1 MKASWKARTAALAMA
16 AAIMASYSLPVYAA
30 GMEIGEPTAAVQTE
44 PNDADPAEQVPKDT
58 TTATEKESP
67 AADGSADTSDETPA
81 PAEDAVPPLAPV
93 EGTPAED
100 KPTETVPVEE
110 SPAEEEKVTAPA
122 EDKPTETVTAEESPA
137 EKEKVIAPVEED
149 TSEQELSVARISAVQ
164 AASARAAVSSPWFD
178 DFSATTTAT
187 NDDVKKAWKKSIVPT
202 NWNAIWINPAPSDYS
217 KTYWEVVEDA
227 AYTGG
232 KAIHLHSEEAGARM
246 DIYRFVEGLDYS
258 KEYVLRLR
266 VKTKDLTK
274 MQVRTQI
281 ADNGNV
287 YLTDIN
293 IPGGTISDWTTV
305 EMPLSGMQEVF
316 DASDKSPKTNTTGN
330 LKIEM
335 FSAAGTTG
343 DVWIDTIDIVS
354 KEDNEASKGDVLWSN
369 SFDEAVTADPSEV
382 AVAKYFP
389 GNVGPKNFMNS
400 WIPEVPAT
408 DKFQLKLDDTTKVSG
423 SYSLYA
429 KSTYP
434 SKAETGTVSK
444 QRVKLAASD
453 YPTNVDYTR
462 SYVLRAKVKL
472 NNAGNSNWGGAALRV
487 DLASGSISSE
497 PRLLGTSDWQTV
509 ELKLPADKLQSVS
522 GKTSGKMEISV
533 MYEYFTGEMW
543 IDDMELIALPYELK
557 ITESDITLQPGETKQ
572 LTTNAPAGDTVTWS
586 SSDESVATVS
596 TDGTVTGVKG
606 GVATIT
612 ASVGESNVATCTVS
626 VTDPAAEAEFT
637 AMRSKWADRLTG
649 NSYWKGESTAAEY
662 KTILKGYDEAAKAA
676 LDKFVPGSSTQ
687 LFSDLDLDFQNKL
700 STKANSTNT
709 NDSVDF
715 STAISRIQD
724 MARAWAAEG
733 SAYYH
738 NEDLKNNILYAMEWA
753 YSHFYNENLNN
764 QAMFGNWYHWWISM
778 PQSLSGTVILM
789 HDAMSADL
797 LAREAA
803 TLAHF
808 NEDPIYVYKVK
819 YAAGKMDMTGAN
831 LADTSLASLLRG
843 AACSDQKAV
852 INGTKYFDKIAKVV
866 SSGEGI
872 YADGSFIQHTN
883 LAYTGGYGATLL
895 NGVEKL
901 VYLTSDS
908 ENWAISDAQLSTIYN
923 WIWDGIRPLYA
934 DGAMFDMVG
943 GRGISR
949 PTSSDL
955 KIGRGILAAV
965 VLLSESAPAE
975 RKADIQSFA
984 KAQLQA
990 GATAMGADDYYSG
1003 MNAAA
1008 MMASL
1013 TLVNNDSIEAKANTG
1028 YSKVFG
1034 GMDKAVAHTDTFD
1047 FGISYASARTGRT
1060 EFGNGENSK
1069 GWHQSDGATYLYNG
1083 DPNQFSDAYWPTVD
1097 PQRLAGIT
1105 TDHSTWKLD
1114 AWGNYTGNANFN
1126 GGSAVGVY
1134 ANVGMN
1140 FKNYSASNNA
1150 SLSAHKAWFVFDDE
1164 IVALGSVN
1172 GIDSSRTT
1180 ETIVENKKING
1191 DNKLVVD
1198 GVTTTPGIGDTAA
1211 LTDAHWAWLE
1221 GNNSTDA
1228 VGYYFPGGTKL
1239 NVLREARTGKWT
1251 DINSTAGDKAEY
1263 TRSYLSLAVPHG
1275 DNTKASLS
1283 SFKNEYYSYVLLPSK
1298 TQDEVEAY
1306 AENPDI
1312 EILANSSMVQAVR
1325 DNKANVTGYLF
1336 WGDQGKEIRV
1346 GDVGAVKGSVT
1357 VVKDVENH
1365 TMTVGMADVHQT
1377 NDSLT
1382 FRVYGNGIELISAD
1396 DGVTVTPDKYGAKMV
1411 VNTAGAKGKTFTVTL
1426 RYRDLT
1432 EDETTALAAIRENY
1446 VNSQTG
1452 NNMTDKTDAQY
1463 RAVMDG
1469 YTAAAKEALEH
1480 LNRNAGKGTDLFD
1493 DINNQLDW
1501 TKGTNNTDGSANLTS
1516 VANRIK
1522 AMALAYASE
1531 GCTEYYHSES
1541 LKNDILFCLDY
1552 LNTGFPSILNYQ
1564 DKVYANWWD
1573 WSIGVPKALTTAGIL
1588 MYDELGEAGRSNL
1601 HSLISLLVPDST
1613 FYWGRSSSGRG
1624 YIANATAANK
1634 AELAMIMAANG
1645 LIGDDPTQLM
1655 NASATQI
1662 DSLKYVT
1669 SGEGFYEDGSYKQH
1683 GNFAYNGAYG
1693 VEMLRGV
1700 TQIAS
1705 LTDNTPWA
1713 AEVENPNIIY
1723 EWILNAYRPLYA
1735 DGGIF
1740 DMVQGRSVSRY
1751 NRSTITTGRYAM
1763 DAILTL
1769 AANAPDEYRDQIYS
1783 FAKTQA
1789 ALGIAYDADSYYAK
1803 LRFSSLIMAK
1813 NLLADDSIPLDTEVY
1828 TKVYGNM
1835 DKAVVHS
1842 DKFALGISMFSRR
1855 NGATECGNKENLK
1868 GWYTGDGM
1876 LTLSIGDQA
1885 QFDKGYW
1892 ATVDPLRL
1900 NGITTNHV
1908 TAPLGSFVIQAND
1921 RDWVGG
1927 STIEGT
1933 NYASIGQDFKSNYS
1947 DLQAKKSWFAFGD
1960 QIVALG
1966 AGISTT
1972 AGDDATETIVENR
1985 RLDNSN
1991 TLVVNGKAVV
2001 AENGSDTVSADW
2013 AWLSANQAGLA
2024 TGYYFPGSTQLNVQR
2039 ETRTGKWSDINQNSY
2054 PKDDTNTVTNDYI
2067 SMAVSHGVTPTDG
2080 SYSYV
2085 LLPGKSQAE
2094 TAAYAKS
2101 NGITVLANTN
2111 DVQAAADRAT
2121 GAAGFN
2127 FWTAGSV
2134 DVPESATYT
2143 SLTSVAADGAA
2154 SVTLWNEAGTLH
2166 IGVADPTQKRSTVT
2180 VTLMGDGI
2188 TPAAVRAAGN
2198 VAAIEGGVVITATVN
2213 GLRGATV
2220 SAAAQDSTAEALD
2233 AMQKAESFLNRSD
2246 LGKADADEGQA
2257 LLDALNALDESAL
2270 SDAQKRDLA
2279 ALRTRLAAKIE
2290 ELKKIPDSTPTPEPE
2305 GPTLTPKPGES
2316 TSTPKPTAPTPTP
2329 VPAGN
2334 SSAGNNNPGGNS
2346 NSTAGS
2352 ASAPAAATA
2361 QPKAQS
2367 PAIIPRT
2374 SDAFP
2379 LGILLAA
2386 LTLSGAAAAALLLY
2400 RKKHNR

>member
-30 GMEIGEPTAAVQTE
+30 GTEIAEPTAAVQTGS
-44 PNDADPAEQVPKDT
+44 DGAAPAEQASEDT
-58 TTATEKESP
+58 PTATETEAP

-81 PAEDAVPPLAPV
+81 PAEDAEPPLAPA
-93 EGTPAED
+93 EETPAED
-100 KPTETVPVEE
+100 T
-110 SPAEEEKVTAPA
+110 PAEEAPA
-122 EDKPTETVTAEESPA
+122 EAEEEAAPAEEDASEQETAVAQIPAMQAARAGAAVSTLWHDYFSETVTATDP
-137 EKEKVIAPVEED
+137 KDKM
-149 TSEQELSVARISAVQ
+149 
-164 AASARAAVSSPWFD
+164 
-178 DFSATTTAT
+178 
-187 NDDVKKAWKKSIVPT
+187 AWTGGIVPR
-202 NWNAIWINPAPSDYS
+202 NWQSIWIANAPADYS
-217 KTYWEVVEDA
+217 KTYWEVVQDA
-227 AYTGG
+227 AYTDG
-232 KAIHLHSEEAGARM
+232 KAIHLHSEDAGARLV
-246 DIYRFVEGLDYS
+246 IGSAAQGLDYS

-266 VKTKDLTK
+266 VKTQDLTK
-274 MQVRTQI
+274 MQVRAQVG
-281 ADNGNV
+281 DSGNI

-293 IPGGTISDWTTV
+293 IPGGTTPDWTTV
-305 EMPLSGMQEVF
+305 EMPLTGMQEAF
-316 DASDKSPKTNTTGN
+316 DASDKTNKTNKNGT

-369 SFDEAVTADPSEV
+369 SFDEAVAASGN
-382 AVAKYFP
+382 AAKYFVD
-389 GNVGPKNFMNS
+389 GLGPKGFMSAWVQYPPDVNKYRLS
-400 WIPEVPAT
+400 
-408 DKFQLKLDDTTKVSG
+408 LDGTTKVSG
-423 SYSLYA
+423 EYSLHI
-429 KSTYP
+429 
-434 SKAETGTVSK
+434 V
-444 QRVKLAASD
+444 SD
-453 YPTNVDYTR
+453 YAAGSGATTR
-462 SYVLRAKVKL
+462 IKLGAGKLSKKLDLTRTYVLRAKVKY
-472 NNAGNSNWGGAALRV
+472 NNAGNSSWGGAKLRV
-487 DLASGSISSE
+487 DLSSSIELKPGIS
-497 PRLLGTSDWQTV
+497 GTSDWTTL
-509 ELKLPADKLQSVS
+509 ELKLTPEELQKAANGATVS
-522 GKTSGKMEISV
+522 TIEPCLMLD
-533 MYEYFTGEMW
+533 YFTGEMW
-543 IDDMELIALPYELK
+543 IDDMELIALPYELT
-557 ITESDITLQPGETKQ
+557 ITEGDITLQQGESKK
-572 LTTNAPAGDTVTWS
+572 LTTNAPAGDTVIWT
-586 SSDESVATVS
+586 SSDDTVATVS
-596 TDGTVTGVKG
+596 ADGTVTGVKG

-612 ASVGESNVATCTVS
+612 ASVGESNVAACTVS

-637 AMRSKWADRLTG
+637 AMRSKWAERLTG
-649 NSYWKGESTAAEY
+649 NSYWKGEATAAEY
-662 KTILKGYDEAAKAA
+662 KTILAGYDEAAKAA
-676 LDKFVPGSSTQ
+676 LDTFVPGSSTQ

-753 YSHFYNENLNN
+753 YSHFYNEKLNN

-819 YAAGKMDMTGAN
+819 GAAGKMDMTGAN

-965 VLLSESAPAE
+965 VLLSESAPAD

-1013 TLVNNDSIEAKANTG
+1013 TLVSNDGIEARANTG

-1105 TDHSTWKLD
+1105 TDHSTWNLA
-1114 AWGNYTGNANFN
+1114 AWGNYPGNANFN

-1140 FKNYSASNNA
+1140 FRNYSTSTNA
-1150 SLSAHKAWFVFDDE
+1150 SLNAHKAWFVFDDE
-1164 IVALGSVN
+1164 IVAMGSVN

-1191 DNKLVVD
+1191 NNKLVVD
-1198 GVTTTPGIGDTAA
+1198 GETTAPGIGDTAA

-1251 DINSTAGDKAEY
+1251 DINSTAGDTAEY
-1263 TRSYLSLAVPHG
+1263 TRNYLSLAVPHG

-1306 AENPDI
+1306 AENLDI

-1357 VVKDVENH
+1357 VVKDAANH
-1365 TMTVGMADVHQT
+1365 TMTVGMSDVHQT
-1377 NDSLT
+1377 NASLT
-1382 FRVYGNGIELISAD
+1382 FRVYGSGIELISAD
-1396 DGVTVTPDKYGAKMV
+1396 DGVTVTPDKSGAKMV
-1411 VNTAGAKGKTFTVTL
+1411 VNTAGAKGRTFTVTL

-1480 LNRNAGKGTDLFD
+1480 LNRSAGKGTNLFD

-1501 TKGTNNTDGSANLTS
+1501 TKGTKNTDGSANLTS

-1552 LNTGFPSILNYQ
+1552 LNTGFPTILNYQ

-1573 WSIGVPKALTTAGIL
+1573 WSIGVPKALTTAGVL

-1634 AELAMIMAANG
+1634 AELAMITAANG

-1683 GNFAYNGAYG
+1683 GNFGYNGAYG

-1723 EWILNAYRPLYA
+1723 EWILNAFRPLYA
-1735 DGGIF
+1735 DGGIL

-1751 NRSTITTGRYAM
+1751 NRSYITTGRYAM

-1769 AANAPDEYRDQIYS
+1769 AANAPDAYRDEILS

-1813 NLLADDSIPLDTEVY
+1813 NLLADDSIPLDTKVY

-1842 DKFALGISMFSRR
+1842 DKFTLGINMFSRR
-1855 NGATECGNKENLK
+1855 NGATECGNSENLK

-1908 TAPLGSFVIQAND
+1908 TAPLGNFAIKAND

-1933 NYASIGQDFKSNYS
+1933 NYASVGQDFKSNYS

-1966 AGISTT
+1966 AGIRTT
-1972 AGDDATETIVENR
+1972 AGTDATETIVENR
-1985 RLDNSN
+1985 RIDNSN
-1991 TLVVNGKAVV
+1991 TLVVNGASVV
-2001 AENGSDTVSADW
+2001 AGNGSDTVKADW
-2013 AWLSANQAGLA
+2013 AWLSANRAGLT
-2024 TGYYFPGSTQLNVQR
+2024 TGYYFPESVDLNVQR
-2039 ETRTGKWSDINQNSY
+2039 ETRTGLWSDINQNSY

-2067 SMAVSHGVTPTDG
+2067 TMAVSHGVTPTDD

-2085 LLPGKSQAE
+2085 LLPGKSQEE

-2134 DVPESATYT
+2134 DLPEGATYT
-2143 SLTSVAADGAA
+2143 SLTSVAVDSAA

-2166 IGVADPTQKRSTVT
+2166 IGVSDPTQKQSTVT
-2180 VTLMGDGI
+2180 VTLKGTGI
-2188 TPAAVRAAGN
+2188 TPAAVRAVGN
-2198 VAAIEGGVVITATVN
+2198 VAAIEGGVKVTVDVS

-2220 SAAAQDSTAEALD
+2220 SGEAQDTAGAAMGAVQKAERFLSNSALNKGDLAAAEQLLAELEAVDESLLNSAQKDLLAQMRSRMSRRVAELKQLPDAQPEQPAETPSSPANGGSTAQTNSGSTAQTGSGSANTAGAGTAKAAAQ
-2233 AMQKAESFLNRSD
+2233 
-2246 LGKADADEGQA
+2246 
-2257 LLDALNALDESAL
+2257 
-2270 SDAQKRDLA
+2270 
-2279 ALRTRLAAKIE
+2279 AK
-2290 ELKKIPDSTPTPEPE
+2290 TQ
-2305 GPTLTPKPGES
+2305 
-2316 TSTPKPTAPTPTP
+2316 
-2329 VPAGN
+2329 
-2334 SSAGNNNPGGNS
+2334 
-2346 NSTAGS
+2346 GS
-2352 ASAPAAATA
+2352 
-2361 QPKAQS
+2361 
-2367 PAIIPRT
+2367 AIIPQT

-2379 LGILLAA
+2379 LEILLTV

-2400 RKKHNR
+2400 RRKHNR

>member
-30 GMEIGEPTAAVQTE
+30 GTEAAETTAAVQTGAD
-44 PNDADPAEQVPKDT
+44 DAAPAEQVSEDT
-58 TTATEKESP
+58 PTATETEAP

-81 PAEDAVPPLAPV
+81 PAEDAELPKAPA
-93 EGTPAED
+93 EDTPAED
-100 KPTETVPVEE
+100 TPAEVV
-110 SPAEEEKVTAPA
+110 PAEEAPA
-122 EDKPTETVTAEESPA
+122 EAEEEAAPA
-137 EKEKVIAPVEED
+137 EED
-149 TSEQELSVARISAVQ
+149 ASEQETAVAQIPAVQ
-164 AASARAAVSSPWFD
+164 AARAGAVVSALWHD
-178 DFSATTTAT
+178 DFSDTVTAT
-187 NDDVKKAWKKSIVPT
+187 NANVKKAWKNGIVPK
-202 NWNAIWINPAPSDYS
+202 NWNSIWIANAPADYS
-217 KTYWEVVEDA
+217 KTYWEVVQDA

-232 KAIHLHSEEAGARM
+232 KAMHLHSEDAGARLV
-246 DIYRFVEGLDYS
+246 IASAAQGLDYS
-258 KEYVLRLR
+258 KEYVLRMR

-274 MQVRTQI
+274 LQVRTQI
-281 ADNGNV
+281 ADNGNIF
-287 YLTDIN
+287 LTAVDV
-293 IPGGTISDWTTV
+293 PGGTTSDWINV

-354 KEDNEASKGDVLWSN
+354 KEDAEASQGKTLWTMN
-369 SFDEAVTADPSEV
+369 FDES
-382 AVAKYFP
+382 AKASGDAAAYFVD
-389 GNVGPKNFMNS
+389 GLAPKGLEGS
-400 WIPEVPAT
+400 WVPQKP
-408 DKFQLKLDDTTKVSG
+408 DVSQFQLKLDDTTKVSG
-423 SYSLYA
+423 QYSLYA
-429 KSTYP
+429 KSTY
-434 SKAETGTVSK
+434 SDYDKTGTSNN
-444 QRVKLAASD
+444 QRVQISANTG
-453 YPTNVDYTR
+453 YPTNADYKQ
-462 SYVLRAKVKL
+462 SYVLRAKVKMT
-472 NNAGNSNWGGAALRV
+472 NAGKTIANAVGAALRI
-487 DLASGSISSE
+487 DIQGTSFTSE
-497 PRLLGTSDWQTV
+497 RILGTGDWQTISLRLTP
-509 ELKLPADKLQSVS
+509 EMLQSKGAAS
-522 GKTSGKMEISV
+522 GQLRPSI
-533 MYEYFTGEMW
+533 MYEHFCGEIW
-543 IDDMELIALPYELK
+543 IDDMELIALPYTLT
-557 ITESDITLQPGETKQ
+557 IQESDITLQQGETKQ
-572 LTTNAPAGDTVTWS
+572 LTTNAPAGDTVIWT
-586 SSDESVATVS
+586 SSDDSVATVS
-596 TDGTVTGVKG
+596 ANGTVTGVKG

-637 AMRSKWADRLTG
+637 AMRSKWAERLTG
-649 NSYWKGESTAAEY
+649 NSYWKGEATAAEY
-662 KTILKGYDEAAKAA
+662 KTILAGYDEAAKAA
-676 LDKFVPGSSTQ
+676 LDTFVPGSSTQ

-753 YSHFYNENLNN
+753 YSHFYNEKLNN

-819 YAAGKMDMTGAN
+819 GAAGKMDMTGAN

-1047 FGISYASARTGRT
+1047 FGISYASGRTGRT
-1060 EFGNGENSK
+1060 EFGNGENSR
-1069 GWHQSDGATYLYNG
+1069 GWHQSDGSTYLYNG

-1105 TDHSTWKLD
+1105 TDHSTWDLA
-1114 AWGNYTGNANFN
+1114 AWGNYPGNANFN

-1140 FKNYSASNNA
+1140 FRNYSTSTNA
-1150 SLSAHKAWFVFDDE
+1150 SLNAHKAWFVFDDE
-1164 IVALGSVN
+1164 IVAMGSVN

-1191 DNKLVVD
+1191 NNKLVVD
-1198 GVTTTPGIGDTAA
+1198 GKTTASGIGDTAA
-1211 LTDAHWAWLE
+1211 LTDARWAWLE

-1239 NVLREARTGKWT
+1239 NVLREERTGKWT
-1251 DINSTAGDKAEY
+1251 DINSTAGDTAEY

-1298 TQDEVEAY
+1298 TQAEVETY

-1357 VVKDVENH
+1357 VVKDAANH

-1382 FRVYGNGIELISAD
+1382 FRVYGSGIELISAD
-1396 DGVTVTPDKYGAKMV
+1396 DGVTVTPDKFGAKMV

-1432 EDETTALAAIRENY
+1432 DDETTALAAIRENY

-1480 LNRNAGKGTDLFD
+1480 LNRSAGKGTNLFD

-1573 WSIGVPKALTTAGIL
+1573 WSIGVPKALTTAGVL

-1634 AELAMIMAANG
+1634 AELAMITAANG

-1683 GNFAYNGAYG
+1683 GNFGYNGAYG

-1723 EWILNAYRPLYA
+1723 EWILNAFRPLYA
-1735 DGGIF
+1735 DGGIL

-1751 NRSTITTGRYAM
+1751 NRSYITTGRYAM

-1769 AANAPDEYRDQIYS
+1769 AANAPDAYRDEILS

-1842 DKFALGISMFSRR
+1842 DKFTLGINMFSRR
-1855 NGATECGNKENLK
+1855 NGATECGNSENLK

-1908 TAPLGSFVIQAND
+1908 TAPLGNFAIKAND

-1966 AGISTT
+1966 AGIRTT
-1972 AGDDATETIVENR
+1972 AGTDATETIVENR
-1985 RLDNSN
+1985 RIDNSN
-1991 TLVVNGKAVV
+1991 TLVVNGSAVV
-2001 AENGSDTVSADW
+2001 AGNGSDTVKADW
-2013 AWLSANQAGLA
+2013 AWLSANRAGLT
-2024 TGYYFPGSTQLNVQR
+2024 TGYYFPERVDLNVQR
-2039 ETRTGKWSDINQNSY
+2039 ETRTGLWSDINTNSY
-2054 PKDDTNTVTNDYI
+2054 PNDDTNTVTNDYI
-2067 SMAVSHGVTPTDG
+2067 TMAVSHGVTPTDG

-2085 LLPGKSQAE
+2085 LLPGKSQEE

-2134 DVPESATYT
+2134 DLPEGATYT
-2143 SLTSVAADGAA
+2143 SLTSVAADSAA

-2166 IGVADPTQKRSTVT
+2166 IGVSDPTQKQSTVT
-2180 VTLMGDGI
+2180 VTLKGTGI

-2198 VAAIEGGVVITATVN
+2198 VSAIEGGVKVTVDVS
-2213 GLRGATV
+2213 GLRGVTV
-2220 SAAAQDSTAEALD
+2220 SGEAQDTAGAAMGAVQKAERFLSNSALNKGDLAAAEQLLAELEAVDESLLNSAQRDLLAQMRSRMSRRVAELKQLPDAQPEQPAETPSSPGNGSSTAQTNTGSTAQTGSGSANTAGTETAKAAAQ
-2233 AMQKAESFLNRSD
+2233 
-2246 LGKADADEGQA
+2246 
-2257 LLDALNALDESAL
+2257 
-2270 SDAQKRDLA
+2270 
-2279 ALRTRLAAKIE
+2279 
-2290 ELKKIPDSTPTPEPE
+2290 
-2305 GPTLTPKPGES
+2305 PK
-2316 TSTPKPTAPTPTP
+2316 TQ
-2329 VPAGN
+2329 
-2334 SSAGNNNPGGNS
+2334 SS
-2346 NSTAGS
+2346 
-2352 ASAPAAATA
+2352 
-2361 QPKAQS
+2361 
-2367 PAIIPRT
+2367 AIIPQT

-2379 LGILLAA
+2379 LEILLTV

-2400 RKKHNR
+2400 RRKHNR

>member
-30 GMEIGEPTAAVQTE
+30 GTEIAEPTAAVQTG
-44 PNDADPAEQVPKDT
+44 PDGAAPAEQASEDT
-58 TTATEKESP
+58 PTATETEAP

-81 PAEDAVPPLAPV
+81 PAEDAEPPQAPA
-93 EGTPAED
+93 EDTPAED
-100 KPTETVPVEE
+100 TPTEVV
-110 SPAEEEKVTAPA
+110 PAEEAPA
-122 EDKPTETVTAEESPA
+122 EAEEEAAPA
-137 EKEKVIAPVEED
+137 EED
-149 TSEQELSVARISAVQ
+149 TSEQETAVAQIPAVQ
-164 AASARAAVSSPWFD
+164 AARAGAAVSALWHD
-178 DFSATTTAT
+178 DFSDTVTTSNA
-187 NDDVKKAWKKSIVPT
+187 NVKKAWKNGIVPR
-202 NWNAIWINPAPSDYS
+202 NWNSIWIANAPADYS
-217 KTYWEVVEDA
+217 KTYWEVVQDA

-232 KAIHLHSEEAGARM
+232 KAMHLHSEDAGARLV
-246 DIYRFVEGLDYS
+246 IASAAQGLDYS
-258 KEYVLRLR
+258 KEYVLRMR

-274 MQVRTQI
+274 LQVRTQI

-293 IPGGTISDWTTV
+293 IPGGTTSDWINV

-316 DASDKSPKTNTTGN
+316 DASDKSPKANTTGN

-335 FSAAGTTG
+335 FSDKGTTG

-354 KEDNEASKGDVLWSN
+354 KEDAEASKGDVLWSN
-369 SFDEAVTADPSEV
+369 SFDEAVTASGN
-382 AVAKYFP
+382 AAKYFAD
-389 GNVGPKNFMNS
+389 GLGPKGFMS
-400 WIPEVPAT
+400 AWVPNAP
-408 DKFQLKLDDTTKVSG
+408 DVNKYRLSLDGTTKVSG
-423 SYSLYA
+423 EYSLHI
-429 KSTYP
+429 
-434 SKAETGTVSK
+434 E
-444 QRVKLAASD
+444 SD
-453 YPTNVDYTR
+453 YAAGSGAATR
-462 SYVLRAKVKL
+462 IKLGAGRVIENLDLTRTYVLRAKVKY
-472 NNAGNSNWGGAALRV
+472 NNAGNSSWGGAKLRV
-487 DLASGSISSE
+487 DLSSAIELKPGIS
-497 PRLLGTSDWQTV
+497 GTSDWTTL
-509 ELKLPADKLQSVS
+509 ELKLTPEDLQKNAKGATVS
-522 GKTSGKMEISV
+522 SIEPSLMLD
-533 MYEYFTGEMW
+533 YFTGEMW
-543 IDDMELIALPYELK
+543 IDDMELVALPYELK
-557 ITESDITLQPGETKQ
+557 ITESDITLQQGETKQ
-572 LTTNAPAGDTVTWS
+572 LTTNAPAGDTVIWS
-586 SSDESVATVS
+586 SSDDSVATVS
-596 TDGTVTGVKG
+596 ANGTVTGVKG

-637 AMRSKWADRLTG
+637 AMRSKWAERLTG
-649 NSYWKGESTAAEY
+649 NSYWKGEATAAEY
-662 KTILKGYDEAAKAA
+662 KTILAGYDEAAKAA
-676 LDKFVPGSSTQ
+676 LDTFVPGSSTQ

-700 STKANSTNT
+700 STKPNSTNT

-753 YSHFYNENLNN
+753 YSHFYNEKLNN

-789 HDAMSADL
+789 HDAMSTDL

-819 YAAGKMDMTGAN
+819 GAAGKMDMTGAN

-843 AACSDQKAV
+843 VACSDQKAV

-901 VYLTSDS
+901 VYLTADS

-1013 TLVNNDSIEAKANTG
+1013 TLVSNDGIEARANTG

-1083 DPNQFSDAYWPTVD
+1083 DLTQFSDAYWPTVD

-1140 FKNYSASNNA
+1140 FKNYSASDNA

-1191 DNKLVVD
+1191 TNKLVVD
-1198 GVTTTPGIGDTAA
+1198 GKTTASGIGDTAA

-1239 NVLREARTGKWT
+1239 NVLREERTGKWT
-1251 DINSTAGDKAEY
+1251 DINSTAGDTSAY
-1263 TRSYLSLAVPHG
+1263 TRNYLSLAVPHG

-1298 TQDEVEAY
+1298 TQAEVEAY

-1357 VVKDVENH
+1357 VVKDAANH

-1377 NDSLT
+1377 NASLT

-1396 DGVTVTPDKYGAKMV
+1396 DGVAVTPDKFGAKMV

-1426 RYRDLT
+1426 CYRDLT
-1432 EDETTALAAIRENY
+1432 DDETTALAAIRENY

-1480 LNRNAGKGTDLFD
+1480 LNRSAGKGTNLFD

-1501 TKGTNNTDGSANLTS
+1501 TKGTKNTDGSANLTS

-1573 WSIGVPKALTTAGIL
+1573 WSIGVPKALTTAGVL
-1588 MYDELGEAGRSNL
+1588 MYDELGEAERSNL

-1613 FYWGRSSSGRG
+1613 FYWGRSGTGRG

-1634 AELAMIMAANG
+1634 AELAMITAANG

-1683 GNFAYNGAYG
+1683 GNFGYNGAYG

-1723 EWILNAYRPLYA
+1723 EWILNAFRPLYA
-1735 DGGIF
+1735 DGGIL

-1751 NRSTITTGRYAM
+1751 NRSYITTGRYAM

-1769 AANAPDEYRDQIYS
+1769 AANAPDAYRDEILS

-1842 DKFALGISMFSRR
+1842 DKFTLGINMFSRR
-1855 NGATECGNKENLK
+1855 NGATECGNSENLK

-1908 TAPLGSFVIQAND
+1908 TAPLGNFAIKAND

-1927 STIEGT
+1927 STVEGT

-1966 AGISTT
+1966 AGIRTT
-1972 AGDDATETIVENR
+1972 AGTDATETIVENR
-1985 RLDNSN
+1985 RIDNSN
-1991 TLVVNGKAVV
+1991 TLVVNGASVV
-2001 AENGSDTVSADW
+2001 AGNGSDTVKADW
-2013 AWLSANQAGLA
+2013 AWLSANRAGLT
-2024 TGYYFPGSTQLNVQR
+2024 TGYYFPERVDLNVQR
-2039 ETRTGKWSDINQNSY
+2039 ETRTGLWSDINQNSY

-2067 SMAVSHGVTPTDG
+2067 TMAVSHGVTPTDG

-2085 LLPGKSQAE
+2085 LLPGKSQEE

-2134 DVPESATYT
+2134 DLPEGATYT
-2143 SLTSVAADGAA
+2143 SLTSVAADSAA

-2166 IGVADPTQKRSTVT
+2166 IGVSDPTQKQSTVT
-2180 VTLMGDGI
+2180 VTLKGTGI

-2198 VAAIEGGVVITATVN
+2198 VSAIEGGVKVTVDVS
-2213 GLRGATV
+2213 GLRGVTV
-2220 SAAAQDSTAEALD
+2220 SGEAQDTAGAAMGAVQKAERFLSNSALNKSDLAAAEQLLAELEAVDESLLNSAQKDLLAQMRSRMSRRVAELKQLPDAQPEQPAETPSSPGNGGSTTQTNSGSTAQTGSGSANTAGAGTTKAAAQ
-2233 AMQKAESFLNRSD
+2233 
-2246 LGKADADEGQA
+2246 
-2257 LLDALNALDESAL
+2257 
-2270 SDAQKRDLA
+2270 
-2279 ALRTRLAAKIE
+2279 
-2290 ELKKIPDSTPTPEPE
+2290 
-2305 GPTLTPKPGES
+2305 PK
-2316 TSTPKPTAPTPTP
+2316 TQ
-2329 VPAGN
+2329 
-2334 SSAGNNNPGGNS
+2334 SS
-2346 NSTAGS
+2346 
-2352 ASAPAAATA
+2352 
-2361 QPKAQS
+2361 
-2367 PAIIPRT
+2367 AIIPQT

-2379 LGILLAA
+2379 LEILLTV

-2400 RKKHNR
+2400 RRKHNR

>member
-1 MKASWKARTAALAMA
+1 MKASWKARAAALAMA
-16 AAIMASYSLPVYAA
+16 AAIMAGYSLPVYAA
-30 GMEIGEPTAAVQTE
+30 GAEGAEPAATVQTGSDDAAPTEQASEDTPTAA
-44 PNDADPAEQVPKDT
+44 EQDT
-58 TTATEKESP
+58 P
-67 AADGSADTSDETPA
+67 AADDADDTAEATPA
-81 PAEDAVPPLAPV
+81 PAEDTDAAPAPEV
-93 EGTPAED
+93 TPA
-100 KPTETVPVEE
+100 PTAETPATTKEE
-110 SPAEEEKVTAPA
+110 APAAAEEETAPEA
-122 EDKPTETVTAEESPA
+122 AAPEAAAVTGQ
-137 EKEKVIAPVEED
+137 IPV
-149 TSEQELSVARISAVQ
+149 VQ
-164 AASARAAVSSPWFD
+164 AASTSVSALWED
-178 DFSATTTAT
+178 DFSETITTTNA
-187 NDDVKKAWKKSIVPT
+187 NVKKAWKGGIVPK
-202 NWNAIWINPAPSDYS
+202 NWDSIWIANAPADYD

-227 AYTGG
+227 SYTGG
-232 KAIHLHSEEAGARM
+232 KAMHLHSEDAGSRLVIASAAQ
-246 DIYRFVEGLDYS
+246 GLDYS
-258 KEYVLRLR
+258 KEYVLRMR
-266 VKTKDLTK
+266 VKTQDLTK
-274 MQVRTQI
+274 LQFRTQI
-281 ADNGNV
+281 GDKGNI
-287 YLTDIN
+287 YLTATDV
-293 IPGGTISDWTTV
+293 PAGTTSDWTTV
-305 EMPLSGMQEVF
+305 ELALTGMQDVY
-316 DASDKSPKTNTTGN
+316 DAFANAKTNENGN
-330 LKIEM
+330 LKIEI

-354 KEDNEASKGDVLWSN
+354 KEDSDASKGDVLWSN
-369 SFDEAVTADPSEV
+369 SFDEAVTATGN
-382 AVAKYFP
+382 AAKYFVD
-389 GNVGPKNFMNS
+389 GLGPKNFMGA
-400 WIPEVPAT
+400 WIPEVPDT

-434 SKAETGTVSK
+434 NKAETGTISK
-444 QRVKLAASD
+444 QRLKLASTD
-453 YPTNVDYTR
+453 FPTSVDYTR

-487 DLASGSISSE
+487 DLASGSISSD

-509 ELKLPADKLQSVS
+509 ELKLSADQLQSVS

-543 IDDMELIALPYELK
+543 VDDMELIALPYTLT
-557 ITESDITLQPGETKQ
+557 INESDITLQPGETKQ
-572 LTTNAPAGDTVTWS
+572 LTTNAPSTDTVTWT
-586 SSDESVATVS
+586 SSDDTVATVS
-596 TDGTVTGVKG
+596 ADGVVTGVKG

-612 ASVGESNVATCTVS
+612 ASVGESNVAECTVS
-626 VTDPAAEAEFT
+626 VTDPAAEADFKV
-637 AMRSKWADRLTG
+637 MRDKWTERLTG
-649 NSYWKGESTAAEY
+649 NSYWKGDATTSQY
-662 KTILKGYDEAAKAA
+662 KTILAGYDDAAKAA
-676 LDKFVPGSSTQ
+676 RDNLVTDSTTV
-687 LFSDLDLDFQNKL
+687 LFSDLDLDFQKKL
-700 STKANSTNT
+700 TNSPNSTNT
-709 NDSVDF
+709 NDSVAF

-738 NEDLKNNILYAMEWA
+738 DESLKNDILYAMEWA

-764 QAMFGNWYHWWISM
+764 QAMFGNWYHWWIGM
-778 PQSLSGTVILM
+778 PQSLAGTVILM
-789 HDAMSADL
+789 HDEMSADL

-808 NEDPIYVYKVK
+808 NEDPAYVYKVK
-819 YAAGKMDMTGAN
+819 GAAGKMTMTGAN

-852 INGTKYFDKIAKVV
+852 INGTKYFDDIAKVV

-908 ENWAISDAQLSTIYN
+908 DSWAISDTQLATIYN

-934 DGAMFDMVG
+934 NGAMFDMVG

-955 KIGRGILAAV
+955 KTGRGILAGV
-965 VLLSESAPAE
+965 VLLSESAPAD
-975 RKADIQSFA
+975 RKGDIQSFA

-990 GATAMGADDYYSG
+990 GAEIMGADDYYSG

-1013 TLVNNDSIEAKANTG
+1013 TLVNDDSIEAKANTG

-1047 FGISYASARTGRT
+1047 FGISYASGRTGRT

-1083 DPNQFSDAYWPTVD
+1083 DPTQFSDSYWPTVD

-1105 TDHSTWKLD
+1105 TDHSTWSLA
-1114 AWGNYTGNANFN
+1114 AWGNYPGNANFN
-1126 GGSAVGVY
+1126 GGSSVGVY

-1140 FKNYSASNNA
+1140 FNNYSTSSNK
-1150 SLSAHKAWFVFDDE
+1150 SLNAHKAWFVFDDE
-1164 IVALGSVN
+1164 IVAMGSVN

-1191 DNKLVVD
+1191 NNKLVVD
-1198 GVTTTPGIGDTAA
+1198 GETTASNIGDTAS
-1211 LTDAHWAWLE
+1211 LEDAHWAWLE
-1221 GNNSTDA
+1221 GNNSTDS

-1239 NVLREARTGKWT
+1239 NVLREERTGKWT
-1251 DINSTAGDKAEY
+1251 DINSTAGDSTEY
-1263 TRSYLSLAVPHG
+1263 TRDYLSLAVPHG
-1275 DNTKASLS
+1275 FNTDAKLS

-1298 TQDEVEAY
+1298 TQEEVKAY

-1336 WGDQGKEIRV
+1336 WGDQNKEIRV

-1382 FRVYGNGIELISAD
+1382 FRVYGNGIDVVSAD
-1396 DGVTVTPDKYGAKMV
+1396 EGVTVTTDKYGAKMV

-1426 RYRDLT
+1426 SYRDLT
-1432 EDETTALAAIRENY
+1432 EDEVSSLASIRENY

-1452 NNMTDKTDAQY
+1452 NNMADKTDAQY
-1463 RAVMDG
+1463 RAVVDG
-1469 YTAAAKEALEH
+1469 YSAAAKEALEH
-1480 LNRNAGKGTDLFD
+1480 LNRNAGKGTNLFD
-1493 DINNQLDW
+1493 DIDNQLDW
-1501 TKGTNNTDGSANLTS
+1501 TKGSSNTDGSANLTS

-1522 AMALAYASE
+1522 ALTLAYASE
-1531 GCTEYYHSES
+1531 GCTEYYHNES
-1541 LKNDILFCLDY
+1541 LKNDILFCFDY

-1573 WSIGVPKALTTAGIL
+1573 WSIGVPKALTTAGVL

-1613 FYWGRSSSGRG
+1613 YYWGRSSNGRG
-1624 YIANATAANK
+1624 YIATATAANK
-1634 AELAMIMAANG
+1634 AELAMIMALNG

-1655 NASATQI
+1655 NASATQV

-1683 GNFAYNGAYG
+1683 GNFGYNGAYG

-1723 EWILNAYRPLYA
+1723 EWILNAFRPLYA

-1751 NRSTITTGRYAM
+1751 NRSYITTGRYAM

-1828 TKVYGNM
+1828 TKVYGSM

-1842 DKFALGISMFSRR
+1842 DKFALGINMFSSR
-1855 NGATECGNKENLK
+1855 NGATECGNSENLK

-1908 TAPLGSFVIQAND
+1908 TAPLNNFSIKAND

-1933 NYASIGQDFKSNYS
+1933 DYASIGQDFKSNYS

-1972 AGDDATETIVENR
+1972 EGDDAAETIVENR
-1985 RLDNSN
+1985 RIDNSN
-1991 TLVVNGKAVV
+1991 TLIVNGASVV
-2001 AENGSDTVSADW
+2001 AENGSDTVKADW
-2013 AWLSANQAGLA
+2013 AWLSANQAGLT
-2024 TGYYFPGSTQLNVQR
+2024 TGYYFPESVDLNVQR
-2039 ETRTGKWSDINQNSY
+2039 ETRTGQWSDINQNSY

-2067 SMAVSHGVTPTDG
+2067 TMAVSHGVTPTDG

-2085 LLPGKSQAE
+2085 LLPGKSQEE
-2094 TAAYAKS
+2094 TAAYAQS

-2134 DVPESATYT
+2134 DMPESATYT
-2143 SLTSVAADGAA
+2143 SLTNVTADSAA

-2166 IGVADPTQKRSTVT
+2166 IGVSDPTQKQSTVT
-2180 VTLMGDGI
+2180 VTLKGEGI
-2188 TPAAVRAAGN
+2188 TPAKVRAVGT
-2198 VAAIEGGVVITATVN
+2198 VTAIEGGVVVTADVS

-2220 SAAAQDSTAEALD
+2220 SATAYDSTGAALD
-2233 AMQKAESFLNRSD
+2233 AMQNAESFLNRSD
-2246 LGKADADEGQA
+2246 LAKSDADEGQT
-2257 LLDALNALDESAL
+2257 LLDALDALDDSTL
-2270 SDAQKRDLA
+2270 SDAQKADLA
-2279 ALRTRLAAKIE
+2279 ALRGRLVAKVE
-2290 ELKKIPDSTPTPEPE
+2290 ELKNLPD
-2305 GPTLTPKPGES
+2305 
-2316 TSTPKPTAPTPTP
+2316 PTPTP
-2329 VPAGN
+2329 APAEPTPTPAPADNNSGN
-2334 SSAGNNNPGGNS
+2334 SSTGSSSGSNS
-2346 NSTAGS
+2346 NSTTAT
-2352 ASAPAAATA
+2352 ATPAPAAAATA
-2361 QPKAQS
+2361 QPKAQAS
-2367 PAIIPRT
+2367 AAIPQT
-2374 SDAFP
+2374 SDVFP
-2379 LGILLAA
+2379 LEALLAV
-2386 LTLSGAAAAALLLY
+2386 LTVSGVAAAGLFIF
-2400 RKKHNR
+2400 RKKKNQ